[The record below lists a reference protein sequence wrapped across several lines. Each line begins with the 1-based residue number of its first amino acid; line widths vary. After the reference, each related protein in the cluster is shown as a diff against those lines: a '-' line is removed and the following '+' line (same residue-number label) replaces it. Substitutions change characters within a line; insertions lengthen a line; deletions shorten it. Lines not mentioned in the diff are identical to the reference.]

1 MKTMRCKQLGGACEK
16 RFRATSFDEIS
27 AMSRQHAME
36 MIQKKDA
43 AHLLAMGKMQELM
56 QDPDAMKRWME
67 DRRREFDAL
76 PDD

>member
-27 AMSRQHAME
+27 ALSRQHAME

-43 AHLLAMGKMQELM
+43 AHLRAMGKMQELM

>member
-43 AHLLAMGKMQELM
+43 AHLRAMGKMQELM

-67 DRRREFDAL
+67 DRRREFDTL